1 MTHAAVGCVRAAQI
15 KKELGLEKDDKEALL
30 TKFTDRLKGLTVP
43 EKAQVAA
50 AALASVGGWAPPVV
64 RCRCAAAVH
73 ACAVC
78 ESAGR
83 CGQLERGT

>member
-43 EKAQVAA
+43 EKAQVTA
-50 AALASVGGWAPPVV
+50 AALASVGGWAPPASALPL
-64 RCRCAAAVH
+64 RSGG
-73 ACAVC
+73 ACMRRV
-78 ESAGR
+78 
-83 CGQLERGT
+83 